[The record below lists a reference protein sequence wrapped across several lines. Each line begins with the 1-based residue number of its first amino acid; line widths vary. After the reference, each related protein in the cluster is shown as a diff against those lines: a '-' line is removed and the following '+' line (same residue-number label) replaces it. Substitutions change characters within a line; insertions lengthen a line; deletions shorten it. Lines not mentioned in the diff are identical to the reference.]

1 MCTLDYLISTEQFL
15 GSLNKQKMMSPQTP
29 NINAQPGPRAGGTGG
44 AFIAPP
50 DLQQSPSTCQQLSG
64 LVKRKIFPS
73 LKRQET
79 MEQNTTHS
87 DINNTVSTLEIFAS
101 NQSNPTENSQNSII
115 SSQNQSHLQAG
126 PSEPGGQGGQLPPQ
140 ILLMHHRAPT
150 DEQNMNLLPTNDLL
164 DQIVQ
169 DTS

>member
-1 MCTLDYLISTEQFL
+1 
-15 GSLNKQKMMSPQTP
+15 MMSPQTP
-29 NINAQPGPRAGGTGG
+29 NVNAQPGPSAGGTGG
-44 AFIAPP
+44 ALIAPP

-73 LKRQET
+73 LKRQEA

-87 DINNTVSTLEIFAS
+87 NLNSTVSTLEIFAS
-101 NQSNPTENSQNSII
+101 NPSENSQNSII
-115 SSQNQSHLQAG
+115 SSQNQNHPEAG
-126 PSEPGGQGGQLPPQ
+126 PLEPGGQGGQLPPQ

-164 DQIVQ
+164 DQIVH

>member
-1 MCTLDYLISTEQFL
+1 
-15 GSLNKQKMMSPQTP
+15 MMSPQTP
-29 NINAQPGPRAGGTGG
+29 NGNAQPGPRAGGTGG

-50 DLQQSPSTCQQLSG
+50 DLQQSSSTCHQLSG

-79 MEQNTTHS
+79 IEQNTTHS
-87 DINNTVSTLEIFAS
+87 NIDTVSTLEIFAS
-101 NQSNPTENSQNSII
+101 NQSNPSENSQNPNLT
-115 SSQNQSHLQAG
+115 SQNQSHLETG
-126 PSEPGGQGGQLPPQ
+126 PSETAGQGGQLPPQ

-150 DEQNMNLLPTNDLL
+150 DEPNINLLPTNDLL

>member
-1 MCTLDYLISTEQFL
+1 
-15 GSLNKQKMMSPQTP
+15 MMSSQTP
-29 NINAQPGPRAGGTGG
+29 NVNAQPEPRVGGLGGP
-44 AFIAPP
+44 FIAPT
-50 DLQQSPSTCQQLSG
+50 DLQQPPSTCQLTG

-79 MEQNTTHS
+79 IEQNTTHS
-87 DINNTVSTLEIFAS
+87 NIDTVSTLEIFAS
-101 NQSNPTENSQNSII
+101 NQSNSTENSLNSII

-126 PSEPGGQGGQLPPQ
+126 PSEPGGQGGQLSPQ

-150 DEQNMNLLPTNDLL
+150 DEQNMNLLPTNDIL
-164 DQIVQ
+164 DQIVH

>member
-1 MCTLDYLISTEQFL
+1 M
-15 GSLNKQKMMSPQTP
+15 NKQKLMSPQTP
-29 NINAQPGPRAGGTGG
+29 IVSAQPGPRPGGTGG
-44 AFIAPP
+44 AAIAPP
-50 DLQQSPSTCQQLSG
+50 NLQQSPSTCQLTG
-64 LVKRKIFPS
+64 LVKQKIFPS

-79 MEQNTTHS
+79 MEQNT
-87 DINNTVSTLEIFAS
+87 INSNINSTVSALEIFAS
-101 NQSNPTENSQNSII
+101 NPIENSQNSIVM
-115 SSQNQSHLQAG
+115 SQNQSHPEAG
-126 PSEPGGQGGQLPPQ
+126 PSEPGGEGGQLPPQ

>member
-1 MCTLDYLISTEQFL
+1 MSDTENFL
-15 GSLNKQKMMSPQTP
+15 GSLNKQKMMSPQMP

-44 AFIAPP
+44 ALIAPP

-87 DINNTVSTLEIFAS
+87 NINSTVSTLEIFAS

>member
-1 MCTLDYLISTEQFL
+1 
-15 GSLNKQKMMSPQTP
+15 MMSPQTP
-29 NINAQPGPRAGGTGG
+29 NVNAQPGPRDGGTGG

-73 LKRQET
+73 LKRQEA

-87 DINNTVSTLEIFAS
+87 NINSTVSTLEIFAS
-101 NQSNPTENSQNSII
+101 NPSENSQNSII
-115 SSQNQSHLQAG
+115 SSQNQNHPEAG
-126 PSEPGGQGGQLPPQ
+126 PLEPGGQGGQLPPQ

-164 DQIVQ
+164 DQIVH

>member
-1 MCTLDYLISTEQFL
+1 
-15 GSLNKQKMMSPQTP
+15 MMSPQTP
-29 NINAQPGPRAGGTGG
+29 NVNAQPGPKAGGTGG
-44 AFIAPP
+44 ALIAPP

-73 LKRQET
+73 LKRQEA

-87 DINNTVSTLEIFAS
+87 NINSTVSTLEIFAS
-101 NQSNPTENSQNSII
+101 NPSENSQNSII
-115 SSQNQSHLQAG
+115 SSQNQNHPEAG
-126 PSEPGGQGGQLPPQ
+126 PLEPGGQGGQLPPQ
-140 ILLMHHRAPT
+140 ILLMHHIAPT

-164 DQIVQ
+164 DQIVH

>member
-1 MCTLDYLISTEQFL
+1 MSAIDCLKLKLFL

-50 DLQQSPSTCQQLSG
+50 DLQQSPSTFQQLSG
-64 LVKRKIFPS
+64 LVKRKIFPF

-101 NQSNPTENSQNSII
+101 NQSNPTENSQN
-115 SSQNQSHLQAG
+115 QSHLQAS
-126 PSEPGGQGGQLPPQ
+126 PSEPGGQGGQLPSQ
-140 ILLMHHRAPT
+140 ILLMNHRAPT
-150 DEQNMNLLPTNDLL
+150 DEQNMNFLPTNDLL

>member
-1 MCTLDYLISTEQFL
+1 M
-15 GSLNKQKMMSPQTP
+15 NKQKLMSPQTP
-29 NINAQPGPRAGGTGG
+29 NVSAQPGPRLGGTGG
-44 AFIAPP
+44 AAIAPP
-50 DLQQSPSTCQQLSG
+50 NLQQSPSTCQQLSG

-87 DINNTVSTLEIFAS
+87 NINSVVSTLEIFAS
-101 NQSNPTENSQNSII
+101 NQSNPTQNNQNSIVT
-115 SSQNQSHLQAG
+115 SQNPETG
-126 PSEPGGQGGQLPPQ
+126 PSEPGGQGGQFPPQ

>member
-1 MCTLDYLISTEQFL
+1 
-15 GSLNKQKMMSPQTP
+15 MMSSQTP
-29 NINAQPGPRAGGTGG
+29 NVNAQPEPRVGGLGGP
-44 AFIAPP
+44 FIAPT
-50 DLQQSPSTCQQLSG
+50 DLQQPPSTCQLTG

-79 MEQNTTHS
+79 IEQNTTHS
-87 DINNTVSTLEIFAS
+87 NIDTVSTLEIFAS

-164 DQIVQ
+164 DQIVR

>member
-1 MCTLDYLISTEQFL
+1 MSAIDCLKLKLFL

-101 NQSNPTENSQNSII
+101 NQSNPTENSQN
-115 SSQNQSHLQAG
+115 QSHLQAG
-126 PSEPGGQGGQLPPQ
+126 PSEPDGQGGQLPPQ
-140 ILLMHHRAPT
+140 LLLMHHRAPT

>member
-1 MCTLDYLISTEQFL
+1 
-15 GSLNKQKMMSPQTP
+15 MMSPQTP
-29 NINAQPGPRAGGTGG
+29 NINSQPGPPRADGTGG

-79 MEQNTTHS
+79 MEQNT
-87 DINNTVSTLEIFAS
+87 INSNINSVVSTLEIFAS
-101 NQSNPTENSQNSII
+101 NPSENSQNSIVMT
-115 SSQNQSHLQAG
+115 QNQSHPETG
-126 PSEPGGQGGQLPPQ
+126 PSETAGQGGQLPPQ

>member
-1 MCTLDYLISTEQFL
+1 
-15 GSLNKQKMMSPQTP
+15 MMSPQTP
-29 NINAQPGPRAGGTGG
+29 NVNAQPGPKAGGTGG
-44 AFIAPP
+44 ALIAPP

-73 LKRQET
+73 LKRQEA

-87 DINNTVSTLEIFAS
+87 NINSTVSTLEIFAS
-101 NQSNPTENSQNSII
+101 NPSENSQNSII
-115 SSQNQSHLQAG
+115 SSQNQNHPEAG
-126 PSEPGGQGGQLPPQ
+126 PLEPGGQGGQLPPQ

-150 DEQNMNLLPTNDLL
+150 AEQNMNLLPTNDLL
-164 DQIVQ
+164 DQIVH